1 MEQPMQFEISAEEMA
16 KAKVPHELFLT
27 NLVGNHIL
35 WFVASLGIFGSFWQP
50 MAMVPV
56 ISLLIL
62 GYTLL
67 RARRE
72 RNGSSWYVMCHWQIV
87 ARRSLVFM
95 GVIMLLIVIA
105 SLGWIGYSYL
115 GMKKVAVLA
124 LIGGAGLLPTLVSV
138 LILIV
143 MESDAMYQASQGKLS
158 DAVYQRFPNP
168 DARILEDA
176 ALDLDDNK
184 QAYNSTD

>member
-1 MEQPMQFEISAEEMA
+1 MQFEISPEEMA
-16 KAKVPHELFLT
+16 KAKIPHELFLT

-50 MAMVPV
+50 IAMVPV
-56 ISLLIL
+56 TSLLIL
-62 GYTLL
+62 SYTLL

-95 GVIMLLIVIA
+95 GVILLLVVIS

-124 LIGGAGLLPTLVSV
+124 MIGGIGLLPTVVSV
-138 LILIV
+138 LVLIV
-143 MESDAMYQASQGKLS
+143 MESDAMHQASQGALS
-158 DAVYQRFPNP
+158 DAVYKRFPNP
-168 DARILEDA
+168 DARILENGA
-176 ALDLDDNK
+176 PDLDESKPILDV
-184 QAYNSTD
+184 TD